1 MCQLLGL
8 NSRAP
13 TDATFSFTG
22 FCQRG
27 GKTDAHADGWG
38 IGFFENRALRLFV
51 DERSA
56 ADSPMARFLRSA
68 PIKSRNTIAHVRKA
82 NVGAVLLRNAHPFS
96 RELWGRQWLFAHNGE
111 VPAFQPELTGRFLPV
126 GDTDSEIAFCWLM
139 QSLAAQFDAL
149 PSIPALTEALK
160 QLIPS
165 ISAHGKFNCL
175 LSNGDAMWAHASN
188 RLCYLVR
195 QHPFTTATLTDEDV
209 SVNFAQLNKPDDR
222 TAVIVSVPLTRDEAW
237 VQFQNNELIVF
248 VDGAPSSAGVIAA
261 HEYPDVDLPRV
272 NTIATCGV
280 SA

>member
-27 GKTDAHADGWG
+27 GKTDEHSDGWG

-51 DERSA
+51 DECNAS
-56 ADSPMARFLRSA
+56 DSPMAKFLRSY

-82 NVGAVLLRNAHPFS
+82 NVGEVILRNAHPFS

-111 VPAFQPELTGRFLPV
+111 VPAFTPALTGRFTPI
-126 GDTDSEIAFCWLM
+126 GDTDSERAFCWLM
-139 QSLAAQFDAL
+139 QSLSEQFNSL
-149 PSIPALTEALK
+149 PTIAELTQTLK
-160 QLIPS
+160 QLIPT

-195 QHPFTTATLTDEDV
+195 QHPFSTATLTDDDV

-222 TAVIVSVPLTRDEAW
+222 TAVVVSAPLTKDEAW

-248 VDGAPSSAGVIAA
+248 IDGAPHSAGVIAD
-261 HEYPDVDLPRV
+261 HVYVDANLPRIERFSL
-272 NTIATCGV
+272 T
-280 SA
+280 

>member
-8 NSRAP
+8 NSRTP

-27 GKTDAHADGWG
+27 GNTDLHADGWG

-56 ADSPMARFLRSA
+56 ADSPMAAFLRSY

-82 NVGAVLLRNAHPFS
+82 NVGEVMLRNAHPFS

-111 VPAFQPELTGRFLPV
+111 VPAFNPTLDGRFLPV
-126 GDTDSEIAFCWLM
+126 GDTDSERAFCWLM
-139 QSLAAQFDAL
+139 QSLATQFKCL
-149 PSIPALTEALK
+149 PSIAELTQALK
-160 QLIPS
+160 ALIPT

-175 LSNGDAMWAHASN
+175 LSNGDALWAHASN

-195 QHPFTTATLTDEDV
+195 QHPFSKATLTDHDV
-209 SVNFAQLNKPDDR
+209 SVNFAQLNKIDDR
-222 TAVIVSVPLTRDEAW
+222 TAVVVSVPLTKDENW

-248 VDGAPSSAGVIAA
+248 IDGAPTSAGLIADHVYA
-261 HEYPDVDLPRV
+261 D
-272 NTIATCGV
+272 TGTGF
-280 SA
+280 